1 MASPGAAASPRRGH
15 SPLLLAA
22 ALLLALA
29 VTPTST
35 TAAGRGAA
43 RECTYT
49 LRVKTSCASPAARTS
64 DAVAVAFGD
73 AYRNAAHA
81 ARLPTTTPGSR
92 ALERCGTDT
101 FRLPGPCGYGVCYL
115 YLRRDGRDG
124 WTPEWAQVV
133 EPGPRSGNAPPAT
146 ATFYFGDPLPDGVW
160 YGHDRCTS
168 IAAATDAA
176 ARTASKSSSA
186 ASPRG

>member
-1 MASPGAAASPRRGH
+1 MASPGAAAAPRRGH

-29 VTPTST
+29 PSPT
-35 TAAGRGAA
+35 TAAGRGVA

-73 AYRNAAHA
+73 AYRNEAHA
-81 ARLPTTTPGSR
+81 ARLPTTSGSR

-101 FRLPGPCGYGVCYL
+101 FRLSGP
-115 YLRRDGRDG
+115 
-124 WTPEWAQVV
+124 
-133 EPGPRSGNAPPAT
+133 
-146 ATFYFGDPLPDGVW
+146 
-160 YGHDRCTS
+160 
-168 IAAATDAA
+168 
-176 ARTASKSSSA
+176 
-186 ASPRG
+186 